1 MSPLEGSLL
10 PVPPVASQAAQ
21 RRLAEA
27 LADMGASEDAARA
40 IARASVDP
48 ADVRRRLAAPDLQ
61 RTSGAT
67 LRTVSA
73 TVWTPLVSVFIDN
86 KRSTSER
93 PLPIDGSPTPYPLL
107 PDPSAD
113 HYRPEL
119 FLSAETP
126 AQLSYWLAEAEGYL
140 RSAFSL
146 ADRIGQEGILRPLTL
161 AAMTVRF
168 ASGEDPLALLT
179 SPDGSSR
186 TSSAHQLLRL
196 DPSEVAFRL
205 SQDDRLFRRYVGEWR
220 AKAQAGRLS
229 EDEQEAVRALVAPAD
244 ILVAVEARP
253 GVEADTVKAL
263 RGFVGLLHVKPPEA
277 WKEESQL
284 DALGEEVLD
293 RLRAE
298 RAISADQQ
306 RVLAGLVSLEEAKAT
321 GIVNSY
327 DERAAL
333 ILRTLVNHR
342 DAVKS
347 AIRRIT
353 HVVRV
358 KKSREVEVAV
368 ELMMRAIRHRV
379 SAAEGRRSRVAMQLA
394 FSMPE
399 MWSEPWQAT
408 DRSPAQLRDAALAEL
423 RADHMGPSTLE
434 LAIKG
439 GYELARA
446 RVLAQISLRRG
457 VEVKNLES
465 PSTILRR
472 LATQEHG
479 IFVLHAA
486 LVAAR
491 GGDADIPIVDAA
503 GQVVETPAGP
513 AAMNADW
520 LRETFSGRAGDD
532 SPSAAYA
539 AQQEAIRRKV
549 RELSDQVRT
558 LTSISDDAGPMMFR
572 VGWAPD
578 DIGVVIRR
586 LERTVSVL
594 RSVELAYRLR
604 NHDDDSSPFETDEDL
619 AAELEEDEL

>member
-1 MSPLEGSLL
+1 
-10 PVPPVASQAAQ
+10 
-21 RRLAEA
+21 
-27 LADMGASEDAARA
+27 
-40 IARASVDP
+40 
-48 ADVRRRLAAPDLQ
+48 
-61 RTSGAT
+61 
-67 LRTVSA
+67 
-73 TVWTPLVSVFIDN
+73 
-86 KRSTSER
+86 
-93 PLPIDGSPTPYPLL
+93 
-107 PDPSAD
+107 
-113 HYRPEL
+113 
-119 FLSAETP
+119 
-126 AQLSYWLAEAEGYL
+126 
-140 RSAFSL
+140 
-146 ADRIGQEGILRPLTL
+146 
-161 AAMTVRF
+161 
-168 ASGEDPLALLT
+168 
-179 SPDGSSR
+179 
-186 TSSAHQLLRL
+186 
-196 DPSEVAFRL
+196 
-205 SQDDRLFRRYVGEWR
+205 VGEWR

-408 DRSPAQLRDAALAEL
+408 DRALAEL